1 MFDEKNQEQVVEE
14 TLEASEIQNV
24 EKASADDASTTTA
37 DNVAEIADYLN
48 PELFNDVKTLSD
60 SDLDENSNPTEVSD
74 ELEKK
79 YSSTFGDISEHS
91 LIEGR
96 VVGMN
101 DRDVLIDIGFKSEGI
116 IDRSEFKADDLPVIG
131 DQVEVYLEFI
141 EDASGNTILSKEK
154 ADFMRR
160 WKELKDAFESEK
172 IIKGK
177 IVRRIKGGLIVDLGV
192 VQAFLPGS
200 QVDVRPIQDFD
211 IYLDREIEIR
221 IVKFNESRKNIVVSH
236 KVILEDSLQE
246 QREALFKELE
256 VGSILEGRVKNV
268 TDFGVFVDL
277 GGIDGLLHI
286 TDLSWGRVN
295 HPSEVL
301 SMNDLITVKVIE
313 YDEDRKRVSLGL
325 KQLAPHP
332 WEDVEIKYPI
342 GNVVKGKVVSLTNY
356 GCFIELEPGVEG
368 LVHVSEISWTKHIK
382 NPSEV
387 YNMGDDVDAKV
398 LSIDIEDK
406 KISLGVKQLT
416 PDPWDEIEEKYMV
429 GTVHKAIVQNLTQ
442 FGAFAALEEGIDGL
456 VHVSD
461 LSWTKVVKHPKEVV
475 EKDQEIEVRILEIS
489 RENRRISLGF
499 KQVGDDPWPDIV
511 NHYEAGKE
519 VSGEIIRVLDK
530 GIIIQLEMGV
540 EGIIPFGKMSKK
552 DRRALANQY
561 EIGANLSGIV
571 MKVSPEDK
579 KVVLYKEELAGAGNR
594 TSANDE
600 VKQYLTNQKTD
611 SGEKLE
617 LPQELIDI
625 ASQAEKDGIEDD
637 SMPLNLKSK
646 KKNRQPQWGWK
657 FILKLNK
664 PIESLIGQKLSLL
677 FGALGLALLLWIF
690 VVSQDEYTLILDLPI
705 EARNLNVQKAHK
717 EEVPS

>member
-1 MFDEKNQEQVVEE
+1 MFEEQNKEQAVEE
-14 TLEASEIQNV
+14 TLENSVDQNI
-24 EKASADDASTTTA
+24 EKVSTKDVPSATA
-37 DNVAEIADYLN
+37 ENVAETLDYLD
-48 PELFNDVKTLSD
+48 PKLFKDIKILNDNDFDEK
-60 SDLDENSNPTEVSD
+60 ENSNEID
-74 ELEKK
+74 IELENK

-116 IDRSEFKADDLPVIG
+116 IDRSEFRSDDLPEIG

-160 WKELKDAFESEK
+160 WKELKDAYESEK
-172 IIKGK
+172 TITGK

-211 IYLDREIEIR
+211 LYLEREIEIR

-236 KVILEDSLQE
+236 KIILEDSLQE

-256 VGSILEGRVKNV
+256 VGSILEGRVKNI

-301 SMNDLITVKVIE
+301 SMNDSITVKVIE
-313 YDEDRKRVSLGL
+313 YDEERKRVSLGL

-387 YNMGDDVDAKV
+387 YNMGDEVDAKV
-398 LSIDIEDK
+398 LSIDSEDK

-416 PDPWDEIEEKYMV
+416 PDPWDVIEEKYMV
-429 GTVHKAIVQNLTQ
+429 GTVHKAVVQNLTQ

-461 LSWTKVVKHPKEVV
+461 LSWTKVVKHPKEIV
-475 EKDQEIEVRILEIS
+475 EKDQEIEVRILEVS
-489 RENRRISLGF
+489 RDNRRISLGF
-499 KQVGDDPWPDIV
+499 RQVEDDPWPDIIT
-511 NHYEAGKE
+511 HYEAGKE
-519 VSGEIIRVLDK
+519 VSGPIIRVLDK
-530 GIIIQLEMGV
+530 GIIIQLELGV

-552 DRRALANQY
+552 DRRALATQY

-579 KVVLYKEELAGAGNR
+579 KVILYKEELAGAGNR
-594 TSANDE
+594 RSANDE
-600 VKQYLTNQKTD
+600 VKQYLTNQKTE

-617 LPQELIDI
+617 LPQELLDI
-625 ASQAEKDGIEDD
+625 ASQAEKDGVENELSD
-637 SMPLNLKSK
+637 S
-646 KKNRQPQWGWK
+646 
-657 FILKLNK
+657 
-664 PIESLIGQKLSLL
+664 ES
-677 FGALGLALLLWIF
+677 
-690 VVSQDEYTLILDLPI
+690 DE
-705 EARNLNVQKAHK
+705 QK
-717 EEVPS
+717 EE

>member
-14 TLEASEIQNV
+14 TIETSEIQNV
-24 EKASADDASTTTA
+24 EKASAYNASTTTA
-37 DNVAEIADYLN
+37 DNVAEITDYLN
-48 PELFNDVKTLSD
+48 PKLFNDVKTVSD
-60 SDLDENSNPTEVSD
+60 SDLEENSKSIQVSD
-74 ELEKK
+74 ELENK

-116 IDRSEFKADDLPVIG
+116 IDRSEFKPDDLPLIG

-160 WKELKDAFESEK
+160 WKELKDAFENEK

-211 IYLDREIEIR
+211 IYLDREIEMR

-332 WEDVEIKYPI
+332 WEDVEIKFPI

-387 YNMGDDVDAKV
+387 YNMGDEVDAKV

-429 GTVHKAIVQNLTQ
+429 GTVHKATVQNLTQ

-499 KQVGDDPWPDIV
+499 KQVGDDPWPEIV

-530 GIIIQLEMGV
+530 GIIIQLDMGV

-579 KVVLYKEELAGAGNR
+579 KVVLYKEELAGTGNR
-594 TSANDE
+594 TTANDE

-617 LPQELIDI
+617 LPQELIDL

-637 SMPLNLKSK
+637 
-646 KKNRQPQWGWK
+646 
-657 FILKLNK
+657 
-664 PIESLIGQKLSLL
+664 
-677 FGALGLALLLWIF
+677 AT
-690 VVSQDEYTLILDLPI
+690 VSEPEEQ
-705 EARNLNVQKAHK
+705 K
-717 EEVPS
+717 EE

>member
-1 MFDEKNQEQVVEE
+1 MFENNNQEPVVEE
-14 TLEASEIQNV
+14 TMENSENQNT
-24 EKASADDASTTTA
+24 EMASTNNVSSPTA
-37 DNVAEIADYLN
+37 EAIAENIDYLN
-48 PELFNDVKTLSD
+48 PELFQNVKTVEISELND
-60 SDLDENSNPTEVSD
+60 NSNFTEIDD

-79 YSSTFGDISEHS
+79 YSNTFGDMSENS
-91 LIEGR
+91 LIKGR

-101 DRDVLIDIGFKSEGI
+101 ERDVLIDIGFKSEGI
-116 IDRSEFKADDLPVIG
+116 IDRSEFKDEDLPTIG

-154 ADFMRR
+154 ADFLRR
-160 WKELKDAFESEK
+160 WQELKDAFENET
-172 IIKGK
+172 ILTGK
-177 IVRRIKGGLIVDLGV
+177 IVRRIKGGLIMDLKV

-211 IYLDREIEIR
+211 IYLDKEIDVR
-221 IVKFNESRKNIVVSH
+221 IVKFNEARKNIVVSH
-236 KVILEDSLQE
+236 KIILEDSLKE

-301 SMNDLITVKVIE
+301 SMNDSITVKVIE
-313 YDEDRKRVSLGL
+313 YDEERKRVSLGL

-332 WEDVEIKYPI
+332 WEEVEIKYPI

-368 LVHVSEISWTKHIK
+368 LIHVSEISWTKHIK

-387 YNMGDDVDAKV
+387 YSMGEEVDAKV
-398 LSIDIEDK
+398 LSIDTNDK

-416 PDPWDEIEEKYMV
+416 PDPWDVIEEKYMV
-429 GTVHKAIVQNLTQ
+429 GTVHEVMIQNLTQ
-442 FGAFAALEEGIDGL
+442 FGAFAELEEGIDGL
-456 VHVSD
+456 IHISD
-461 LSWTKVVKHPKEVV
+461 LSWTKVIKHPKEIV
-475 EKDQEIEVRILEIS
+475 EKGQKIEIRILEVS

-499 KQVGDDPWPDIV
+499 RQVEDDPWPNIV
-511 NHYEAGKE
+511 NFYEAGKE
-519 VSGEIIRVLDK
+519 VSGAIIRVLDK
-530 GIIIQLEMGV
+530 GIIIQLEMDV

-552 DRRALANQY
+552 DRRALASQY
-561 EIGANLSGIV
+561 EVGANLSGIV

-579 KVVLYKEELAGAGNR
+579 KVVLYKEELAGAANR

-617 LPQELIDI
+617 LPQELLDI
-625 ASQAEKDGIEDD
+625 ASQAEKEGVENINVETEPEDKIE
-637 SMPLNLKSK
+637 
-646 KKNRQPQWGWK
+646 
-657 FILKLNK
+657 
-664 PIESLIGQKLSLL
+664 E
-677 FGALGLALLLWIF
+677 
-690 VVSQDEYTLILDLPI
+690 
-705 EARNLNVQKAHK
+705 
-717 EEVPS
+717 